1 MSTWTTA
8 SWVVTCYLRRFLI
21 VSPHLPPLHPVFVI
35 QNLTIYPD
43 DVEVC
48 NGGKTIQLA
57 SDESVF
63 CIDGC
68 QPGYS
73 FCVTDNAKSATYK
86 NGDIYSVTMTPAKIH
101 SNDFT
106 CGNAG
111 NKEIKGSEV
120 ETCFFDRYWNC
131 NLFKPCDLCD
141 FRSSC
146 PRWRYEGAVG
156 IIQLTPDQRNGS
168 LSCTPASVHRVIP
181 KWDSKYRFCVHIV
194 CIISRH
200 FAQFM
205 WLSLF

>member
-1 MSTWTTA
+1 MKFTILSIALIAVPQVAYACVTA
-8 SWVVTCYLRRFLI
+8 HVYLNNCVLGGDVLSAQVFD
-21 VSPHLPPLHPVFVI
+21 SESSLPLLHPISVL
-35 QNLTIYPD
+35 QNLTFYLD

-73 FCVTDNAKSATYK
+73 FCVTHNAKSATYK
-86 NGDIYSVTMTPAKIH
+86 NGDVYSVTMTPAKTH
-101 SNDFT
+101 SSDFT

-146 PRWRYEGAVG
+146 PR
-156 IIQLTPDQRNGS
+156 
-168 LSCTPASVHRVIP
+168 
-181 KWDSKYRFCVHIV
+181 
-194 CIISRH
+194 
-200 FAQFM
+200 
-205 WLSLF
+205 